1 VGASTVLL
9 PFAFC
14 LLPFALVF
22 FLPPRRFAIPPGGC
36 RLVSARIAITGAS
49 GMLGRELARVLAA
62 RQPLLW
68 DRAAC
73 DITDAAATR
82 RVIEQARP
90 DVVIHLAA
98 YTKVNDCQRHP
109 DLAMTVN
116 SRGVRHVAEAVNAV
130 GARLVYISTDYVF
143 DGRKRTPYREDDP
156 VSPVNAYGRSKAAGE
171 GNTALVA
178 GSLILRCGWL
188 FGPGG
193 RNFVEAIRDQ
203 IRQGKQLRV
212 VSDQV
217 GTPIWTG
224 HLAPTIVALVD
235 AQISG
240 VVHAAAS
247 GQCSWHEFA
256 EAIVELSGLNVAV
269 EAIATPPGDTPRPPY
284 SVLSDARLCAL
295 GLGPLPHWREGLRE
309 YLRTTR
315 I

>member
-1 VGASTVLL
+1 
-9 PFAFC
+9 
-14 LLPFALVF
+14 
-22 FLPPRRFAIPPGGC
+22 
-36 RLVSARIAITGAS
+36 
-49 GMLGRELARVLAA
+49 MLGRELGRVLAP
-62 RQPLLW
+62 RQPVLW
-68 DRAAC
+68 DRTAC

-82 RVIEQARP
+82 RAIEQARP

-109 DLAMTVN
+109 ELAMAVN

-143 DGRKRTPYREDDP
+143 DGRKRTPYLEDDP
-156 VSPVNAYGRSKAAGE
+156 VAPVNAYGRSKAAGE
-171 GNTALVA
+171 GNAALVP

-203 IRQGKQLRV
+203 IRQGKPLRV
-212 VSDQV
+212 VNDQV

-224 HLAPTIVALVD
+224 HLAPAIVALVD
-235 AQISG
+235 AEVSG

-247 GQCSWHEFA
+247 GYCSWHEFT
-256 EAIVELSGLNVAV
+256 EAIVALSGSRVAV
-269 EAIATPPGDTPRPPY
+269 EAISTPPGDTPRPPY

-295 GLGPLPHWREGLRE
+295 GFGPLPHWRDGLRE
-309 YLRTTR
+309 YLRTPPESEQT
-315 I
+315 